1 MATCPSCRA
10 EQAETNECCCECGAA
25 LRPEFSST
33 VTDGTGA
40 SCADNSVHTSLADN
54 SCDERRESAAHDET
68 VLYGAPHSSS
78 TGVGPHDGNA
88 VLVEGSSPHLSV
100 EIKSVLRRRLQGAAL
115 VLFMGHVAF
124 AIFMF
129 LVDIPHYPTPPFL
142 NAYHIFAVTF
152 LAVCGGVLFRS
163 GPIPLQRLRQ
173 LELLMF
179 GVTAVNFVL
188 VDYVSIMDCA
198 PRGFVQSPA
207 AYWTTLI
214 LLYGIFIPNT
224 WRRAATVVSGM
235 FVISL
240 AMTVYLRFRYDFVAQ
255 ALSWIQVIHW
265 SMMELVGCA
274 GAITGAHLIST
285 LRKQVFEAKQLGQY
299 RLKKLIGSGGMGDV
313 YLGEHRL
320 LKRPC
325 AIKVIRP
332 GKAADPLSLARF
344 ERETQITAQL
354 SHPNTIE
361 VFDHGRTEDGTFY
374 YVMEYLPGLSLA
386 QLVQRHGPLPAAR
399 IVYLL
404 RQVCGALR
412 EAHGVGLI
420 HRDIKPDNIFSAH
433 RGGRHDVAK
442 LLDFGLVKLKEDS
455 QEPALTQDGTVAGT
469 PSYMSPEQ
477 SMGDSEP
484 DVRSDIYSLG
494 AVAYFLLTGRPPFER
509 DTLMKVLIAHVR
521 DDVVPPSVIQSDVPD
536 DLEKV
541 VLQCLAKSC
550 GERFQDAESLEAALA
565 RCESNGQ
572 WTEDLATRW
581 WDESK
586 QPLTDMVSDDTL
598 AGGDSPAPENQY
610 LRPLE

>member
-1 MATCPSCRA
+1 MVECPSCRA
-10 EQAETNECCCECGAA
+10 EQAEKNETCSACGVA
-25 LRPEFSST
+25 LRPEFGST
-33 VTDGTGA
+33 VTGGADAVRADHIAAPSLPDDFRDG
-40 SCADNSVHTSLADN
+40 
-54 SCDERRESAAHDET
+54 RRRSAAHDET
-68 VLYGAPHSSS
+68 VVYETPQSLSPDA
-78 TGVGPHDGNA
+78 GPHDGHA
-88 VLVEGSSPHLSV
+88 VLVEGSSPLLSG
-100 EIKSVLRRRLQGAAL
+100 EIESVLRRRLQGATQ
-115 VLFMGHVAF
+115 VLFLGHVAF
-124 AIFMF
+124 SVFMF
-129 LVDIPHYPTPPFL
+129 FVDIPHYPAPPFL
-142 NAYHIFAVTF
+142 NAYHVFAVTS

-163 GPIPLQRLRQ
+163 GRIPLQRLRQ

-179 GVTAVNFVL
+179 GVSAVNFVL
-188 VDYVSIMDCA
+188 VDYVSIMSCA

-207 AYWTTLI
+207 SYWVMLI
-214 LLYGIFIPNT
+214 LLYGVFIPNT
-224 WRRAATVVSGM
+224 WRRAAVVVLGM

-240 AMTVYLRFRYDFVAQ
+240 TMTIFLRFRYDFVAQ
-255 ALSWIQVIHW
+255 ALSWVQVIHW

-274 GAITGAHLIST
+274 GAIMGAHLIST
-285 LRKQVFEAKQLGQY
+285 LRKQVFEARQLGQY
-299 RLKKLIGSGGMGDV
+299 RLRKRIGSGGMGDV

-332 GKAADPLSLARF
+332 GKAADPVSLARF

-374 YVMEYLPGLSLA
+374 YVMEYLPGLSLS
-386 QLVQRHGPLPAAR
+386 QLVNLHGPLPAAR
-399 IVYLL
+399 VVYLL

-442 LLDFGLVKLKEDS
+442 LLDFGLVKAKQDS
-455 QEPALTQDGTVAGT
+455 QEPALTQEGTVAGT

-477 SMGDSEP
+477 SVGDSEP

-509 DTLMKVLIAHVR
+509 DTLMKVLIAHAR
-521 DDVVPPSVIQSDVPD
+521 DDVVPPSVIQSDIPD
-536 DLEKV
+536 DLEQV
-541 VLQCLAKSC
+541 VLRCLEKDR
-550 GERFQDAESLEAALA
+550 GERFQDAESLEAAFA

-572 WTEDLATRW
+572 WTEHLAKRW
-581 WDESK
+581 WDESN
-586 QPLTDMVSDDTL
+586 PPSPDMVSDDTL
-598 AGGDSPAPENQY
+598 AGGGEPSPEKRY
-610 LRPLE
+610 LRPRE

>member
-10 EQAETNECCCECGAA
+10 EQAETSEFCGECGVA
-25 LRPEFSST
+25 LRSESGST
-33 VTDGTGA
+33 VTHGTDD
-40 SCADNSVHTSLADN
+40 SRVDNGGHTSLAETSRDG
-54 SCDERRESAAHDET
+54 RRDSAVHDET
-68 VLYGAPHSSS
+68 VIHGAPQNSS
-78 TGVGPHDGNA
+78 TGAGPHDRNS
-88 VLVEGSSPHLSV
+88 VLVEGSSPQLSV
-100 EIKSVLRRRLQGAAL
+100 EIESVLRRRLHGATL
-115 VLFMGHVAF
+115 VLFLGHVAF
-124 AIFMF
+124 SIFMF
-129 LVDIPHYPTPPFL
+129 LVDIPHYPTPRFL
-142 NAYHIFAVTF
+142 NAYHIFAVTL
-152 LAVCGGVLFRS
+152 LAVCGGVLFLS
-163 GPIPLQRLRQ
+163 GRIPLQRLRQ

-179 GVTAVNFVL
+179 GVSAVNFVL
-188 VDYVSIMDCA
+188 LDYVSIMDCA
-198 PRGFVQSPA
+198 PRGFIQSPA
-207 AYWTTLI
+207 SYWTTLI

-224 WRRAATVVSGM
+224 WRRAAAVVSGM

-240 AMTVYLRFRYDFVAQ
+240 AMTVFLRFRYDFVAQ
-255 ALSWIQVIHW
+255 ALSWIQVVHW

-285 LRKQVFEAKQLGQY
+285 LRQQVFEAKQLGQY
-299 RLKKLIGSGGMGDV
+299 RLRKLIGSGGMGDV
-313 YLGEHRL
+313 YLGEHQL

-332 GKAADPLSLARF
+332 GKAADPVSLARF

-374 YVMEYLPGLSLA
+374 YVMEYLPGLSLS
-386 QLVQRHGPLPAAR
+386 QLVKSHGPLPAAR
-399 IVYLL
+399 VVYLL

-442 LLDFGLVKLKEDS
+442 LLDFGLVKAKEDS
-455 QEPALTQDGTVAGT
+455 QEPALTQEGTVAGT
-469 PSYMSPEQ
+469 PAYMSPEQ
-477 SMGDSEP
+477 SVGDNDP

-509 DTLMKVLIAHVR
+509 DTLMKVLIAHAR

-536 DLEKV
+536 DLEQV
-541 VLQCLAKSC
+541 VLRCLVKNRSD
-550 GERFQDAESLEAALA
+550 RFQDAESLEAALA

-572 WTEDLATRW
+572 WTEDRAKQW
-581 WDESK
+581 WDESGH
-586 QPLTDMVSDDTL
+586 PSTAIVSDDTF
-598 AGGDSPAPENQY
+598 AGSNSPVPEKQY
-610 LRPLE
+610 LRPQE